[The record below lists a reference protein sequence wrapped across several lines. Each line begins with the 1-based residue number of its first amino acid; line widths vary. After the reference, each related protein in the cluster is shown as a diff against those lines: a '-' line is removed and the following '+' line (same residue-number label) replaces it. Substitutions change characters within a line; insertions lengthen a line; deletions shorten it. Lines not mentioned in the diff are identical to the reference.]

1 MNRFLATT
9 FLIGLV
15 TANCNFASAEL
26 SDFAD
31 GKRDATSSL
40 QSLADSGAKL
50 IEIPPGT
57 YLITRPIEIDL
68 DKTGYCS
75 LRGSSA
81 TKIVMKGTGPAFR
94 FNGTHLKSADPSGF
108 EQRVWDRQR
117 MPQVLDLAIEGAH
130 PEADGIEAVGTM
142 QLTVSRVHLRKLRH
156 GVRLVKNNRNVIV
169 ESCHIYQN
177 SGVGLFL
184 DNVNLHQINVTGCHI
199 SYCDQGG
206 IVSRAGNVRN
216 LHITGCDLES
226 NMSADEK
233 PTANVFIDCRGS
245 SYGTAEVAIT
255 GCTIQHNDNEAN
267 SANIRIH
274 GGSKPTEKLPKIQEG
289 HITIT
294 GNILSDVQHN
304 IWLDSCR
311 GVTITGNTCWMGFQ
325 HNLLL
330 ENCSHLV
337 VGPNNFD
344 RNPRYAYG
352 HSTDAQ
358 NRLVFR
364 SCKDCTVSG
373 LHVALVT
380 GPGLS
385 MTDCDRMNVSG
396 LTILDC
402 DVGVQL
408 KNVSRS
414 RFANCLIRDD
424 RSDAKSVKL
433 SSEGGV
439 ENKFDDSFGP

>member
-9 FLIGLV
+9 FFIGLT
-15 TANCNFASAEL
+15 TAHCSLARADL
-26 SDFAD
+26 IDFAD
-31 GKRDATSSL
+31 GKRDATSPM
-40 QSLADSGAKL
+40 QSLVDSGAKL
-50 IEIPPGT
+50 IEFPPGT
-57 YLITRPIEIDL
+57 FQISKPIEINL
-68 DKTGYCS
+68 DKLGYCS
-75 LRGSSA
+75 VRGSSA
-81 TKIVMKGTGPAFR
+81 TKIVMNGAGPAFR
-94 FNGTHLKSADPSGF
+94 FKGTHFRSADPGGF
-108 EQRVWDRQR
+108 EQKVWDRQR

-130 PEADGIEAVGTM
+130 PEADGVEAVGTM

-156 GVRLVKNNRNVIV
+156 GIHLVKNNRNVIV
-169 ESCHIYQN
+169 ESCHIYEN

-245 SYGTAEVAIT
+245 RYGTAEVAIT
-255 GCTIQHNDNEAN
+255 GCTVQHNDKEAD

-274 GGSKPTEKLPKIQEG
+274 GGSKPTEKLPKIREG

-311 GVTITGNTCWMGFQ
+311 GVTITGNSCWMGFQ

-337 VGPNNFD
+337 IGPNNFD

-352 HSTDAQ
+352 HSTDAL

-364 SCKDCTVSG
+364 NCKDSTVLG
-373 LHVALVT
+373 LHIALVT

-385 MTDCDRMNVSG
+385 MTDCDRMNVNG

-402 DVGVQL
+402 DVGLQL

-414 RFANCLIRDD
+414 RFANCLIHDD

-433 SSEGGV
+433 SREGGV
-439 ENKFDDSFGP
+439 ENMFDESFDP